1 MNITAHC
8 LVKNEENFIWYA
20 VNSVINH
27 VDKILLCD
35 TGSSDRTVKIIKS
48 IKNPKIEFEEKG
60 EVGPGELVKLREE
73 MLNKTSGG
81 WILILDGDEVWWDGA
96 ILNLVNAI
104 KENGKK
110 VDLIVNP
117 VYMLIGDIFHY
128 QEERAGRYQIG
139 KRSGHLN
146 IRAISTRIPSLH
158 LEGIYP
164 NEAYVDERN
173 IKIQDFSENRILFLQ
188 DKYLHA
194 SHLVRSSQ
202 RENKLKH
209 ELGIPFPFDFYYP
222 EVFFKP
228 RPDIVPSSW
237 IKRSNNYIL
246 KSGLVTPLKK
256 IKRRVL
262 VK

>member
-20 VNSVINH
+20 VNSIISH
-27 VDKILLCD
+27 ADKILLWD
-35 TGSSDRTVKIIKS
+35 TGSTDRTVEIIKS

-60 EVGPGELVKLREE
+60 EVGPAGLVKLRQE
-73 MLNKTSGG
+73 MLDQTKGG
-81 WILILDGDEVWWDGA
+81 WILVLDGDEIWWEEG
-96 ILNLVNAI
+96 IKNLINAI
-104 KENGKK
+104 KENDEKT
-110 VDLIVNP
+110 DLIVNP

-146 IRAISTRIPSLH
+146 IRAMSTRIPSLH

-164 NEAYVDERN
+164 NEAYVNDKGV
-173 IKIQDFSENRILFLQ
+173 KIQDFPENRILFME

-194 SHLVRSSQ
+194 SFLPRSSQ
-202 RENKLKH
+202 RKNTLKH
-209 ELGIPFPFDFYYP
+209 ELGILFPLDFYYP

-228 RPDIVPSSW
+228 RPEIVPSPW
-237 IKRSNNYIL
+237 VKRSPDYVL
-246 KSGLVTPLKK
+246 KSALTTPLKRL
-256 IKRRVL
+256 KRRV
-262 VK
+262 VY